1 MKASQ
6 KELDAVA
13 GRLRARVAEG
23 RYGEAQGALQEYCRA
38 LRKTAGGLPSGDP
51 GLGRLEDEWRR
62 LLEETRRRVLAQRA
76 HAAAR
81 LARLPKVLPLYREP
95 CLPRHTWEYS
105 G

>member
-1 MKASQ
+1 MKSGET
-6 KELDAVA
+6 ELDVLA

-23 RYGEAQGALQEYCRA
+23 RYGEAQLPLQEYCRV

-51 GLGRLEDEWRR
+51 GLGRLEDDWRR
-62 LLEETRRRVLAQRA
+62 LLEETRRRVLAGRA
-76 HAAAR
+76 HAFVR

-95 CLPRHTWEYS
+95 CPPRHTWEYS